1 MIYISRT
8 RLMVESEQ
16 AISEHASC
24 GPLVTARACKQVL
37 NEPMRYLLW
46 HVRHEQRMGTV
57 ADARLRER
65 QILALRAF
73 ALEQIHAGALVRYL
87 RDYRVVGAARDQTLR
102 EFFGVVDPHDAALM
116 AHRDYLLASSSQVA
130 AAELL
135 ELVNDKGAAQLLF
148 DYEQA
153 YGQFFSMF
161 CEASRAKQE
170 GEPYLLAS
178 LMPEVR
184 VVAANLRRRILAG
197 DSRVRK
203 ASVEHHSRT
212 RPLTIQS
219 HSLARVPRTG

>member
-1 MIYISRT
+1 MD
-8 RLMVESEQ
+8 ESEH
-16 AISEHASC
+16 AISEHANY
-24 GPLVTARACKQVL
+24 GPPVSARACKQVL

-57 ADARLRER
+57 AGARLRER

-87 RDYRVVGAARDQTLR
+87 RDHRVVGAARDLTLR

-116 AHRDYLLASSSQVA
+116 AHRDYLLAASSQVC

-135 ELVNDKGAAQLLF
+135 ELVNDKGAAQLLL

-153 YGQFFSMF
+153 YGQFFGMF
-161 CEASRAKQE
+161 CEAARAKQE
-170 GEPYLLAS
+170 SEPYLLAS

-184 VVAANLRRRILAG
+184 VAAANLRRRILAG
-197 DSRVRK
+197 DSRARK
-203 ASVEHHSRT
+203 AAVARQPRSR
-212 RPLTIQS
+212 LLAIQS
-219 HSLARVPRTG
+219 HSLVRVTRTG

>member
-1 MIYISRT
+1 MD
-8 RLMVESEQ
+8 ESKH
-16 AISEHASC
+16 AISEHANH
-24 GPLVTARACKQVL
+24 GPPVSARACKQVL
-37 NEPMRYLLW
+37 SEPMRYLLW

-57 ADARLRER
+57 ADARLRDR

-87 RDYRVVGAARDQTLR
+87 RDHRVVGAARDQTLR

-116 AHRDYLLASSSQVA
+116 AHRDYLLAASSQVC

-135 ELVNDKGAAQLLF
+135 ELVNDTGAAQLLA

-153 YGQFFSMF
+153 YGQYFGMF
-161 CEASRAKQE
+161 CESSRARQE

-184 VVAANLRRRILAG
+184 VVATNLRRRILAG
-197 DSRVRK
+197 ESRPRK
-203 ASVEHHSRT
+203 PQAERRAGT
-212 RPLTIQS
+212 RPLAIQS
-219 HSLARVPRTG
+219 HSLTRVPRTG